1 MSTRQADEENL
12 GPAECEGCLSCTG
25 EEPREHGSIAADV
38 IHEYVLDRVLTRLEA
53 EPDLL
58 QRSVLSM
65 REDDGLEPEI
75 VAELGP
81 LEADPRVAGQARK
94 LSRATVDDLD
104 PEALR
109 LAVLYLIRQV
119 YVGGP
124 SLPLDEQVQIVWR
137 IPEPPPA
144 MPVEKS

>member
-65 REDDGLEPEI
+65 REDDGLEPE
-75 VAELGP
+75 
-81 LEADPRVAGQARK
+81 
-94 LSRATVDDLD
+94 
-104 PEALR
+104 ALR